1 MFFCYVVVAVIVA
14 TDFFFLFF
22 SFFLFLIRFFV
33 FFLFKNVLFFVLLFL
48 NLCWVCSTFICSLV
62 CLCALE
68 FVEVRACVYDFA
80 IKCFMNVYT
89 HKHTA
94 YTQMRGRTHLCSVV
108 VYVYA
113 YVSTWF
119 IFHLYFRPASFPTIM
134 PPLMATSDGLRLFC
148 RRQLGTV

>member
-1 MFFCYVVVAVIVA
+1 MGRTPNRRKTETDCDEACNELTPFKVFLSRSYIFFMFCYVVVAVIVA

-48 NLCWVCSTFICSLV
+48 FLCWVCSPFICSLV

-89 HKHTA
+89 QA
-94 YTQMRGRTHLCSVV
+94 YSVYANARTH
-108 VYVYA
+108 
-113 YVSTWF
+113 
-119 IFHLYFRPASFPTIM
+119 
-134 PPLMATSDGLRLFC
+134 
-148 RRQLGTV
+148 